1 MTRHTLADGWSALRE
16 TACTPLAA
24 RARAA
29 RLGQWVVRLAYT
41 LVAVAGANRSMIA
54 QTGAVAC
61 VTRDVADSARDASN
75 DSGFAAGVS
84 ALWQNAERMRF
95 LMDDR
100 HFRYVRERHVLQRI
114 VAADGKSVATTKWTD
129 TVTAESRD
137 RPRYAAW
144 NVASA
149 HERATAQ
156 QEPILYLPVLADIA
170 DSAFQ
175 SGHCFSFGGLHQ
187 AGDIREIRIDFRPKG
202 IQAPD
207 VEGSVYL
214 DASRHVVRK
223 TVFRLTHPRDAVPP
237 VLRLEVVT
245 TFHELTPLVPVFDSL
260 HAEQILASGR
270 GLVTEADRFADFR
283 FDSAAPAGGAE
294 SGGEISAPPVARG
307 DAIIA
312 GTVLDSLRGGA
323 LTGAQIVPD
332 GAPGISAVTDSEGRF
347 RLDGLP
353 RGQYRLAVYHPLL
366 DSLGLALATPP
377 VTADRDAT
385 PLVLAT
391 PSPQTLVRAA
401 CPELSSPSPPAAS
414 RPHQVPEG
422 LALVVGRVLD
432 PDTHQPVSGA
442 TVEASWVE
450 IQVGTSVG
458 FHRRRVTRDTLT
470 SSTGDFRFCGVPA
483 SGALTVQTSSSPARN
498 GLVVSQKL
506 NMGGRLAVPV
516 ELHLPT
522 DTVTTTANRAA
533 REPDSQ
539 RGSFRLSPGVPVLP
553 TISVTT
559 TRIEAGYERVG
570 FARRRRGRGYFL
582 DDTAIAGR
590 HAVNFHDLL
599 VGAPGVSVTTDP
611 DGRTYLVSSRPS
623 EGGADCP
630 ASPAPSTT
638 VEDGVGIERLPT
650 IAAAAR
656 ARTRAFV
663 GSKCGQACVLYVVD
677 GSVYGEGTP
686 GDIDQ
691 YVKPNEIAAIEKY
704 DSGEV
709 PSDLRQDP
717 TRCVTIVIWTKQ
729 YLTG

>member
-1 MTRHTLADGWSALRE
+1 MRVVEFEADAAGVLYCPVMTPPDLPASGS
-16 TACTPLAA
+16 
-24 RARAA
+24 RA
-29 RLGQWVVRLAYT
+29 
-41 LVAVAGANRSMIA
+41 A
-54 QTGAVAC
+54 QTG
-61 VTRDVADSARDASN
+61 
-75 DSGFAAGVS
+75 
-84 ALWQNAERMRF
+84 
-95 LMDDR
+95 
-100 HFRYVRERHVLQRI
+100 
-114 VAADGKSVATTKWTD
+114 
-129 TVTAESRD
+129 
-137 RPRYAAW
+137 PYAI
-144 NVASA
+144 
-149 HERATAQ
+149 TFFT
-156 QEPILYLPVLADIA
+156 P
-170 DSAFQ
+170 Q
-175 SGHCFSFGGLHQ
+175 SC
-187 AGDIREIRIDFRPKG
+187 
-202 IQAPD
+202 
-207 VEGSVYL
+207 
-214 DASRHVVRK
+214 
-223 TVFRLTHPRDAVPP
+223 
-237 VLRLEVVT
+237 
-245 TFHELTPLVPVFDSL
+245 
-260 HAEQILASGR
+260 
-270 GLVTEADRFADFR
+270 
-283 FDSAAPAGGAE
+283 
-294 SGGEISAPPVARG
+294 APP
-307 DAIIA
+307 
-312 GTVLDSLRGGA
+312 
-323 LTGAQIVPD
+323 
-332 GAPGISAVTDSEGRF
+332 SAVGPVDN
-347 RLDGLP
+347 
-353 RGQYRLAVYHPLL
+353 
-366 DSLGLALATPP
+366 AT
-377 VTADRDAT
+377 
-385 PLVLAT
+385 
-391 PSPQTLVRAA
+391 
-401 CPELSSPSPPAAS
+401 CHE
-414 RPHQVPEG
+414 
-422 LALVVGRVLD
+422 
-432 PDTHQPVSGA
+432 
-442 TVEASWVE
+442 
-450 IQVGTSVG
+450 
-458 FHRRRVTRDTLT
+458 
-470 SSTGDFRFCGVPA
+470 
-483 SGALTVQTSSSPARN
+483 
-498 GLVVSQKL
+498 
-506 NMGGRLAVPV
+506 
-516 ELHLPT
+516 PT